1 MVAISDDCIVVVDPW
16 STGALAAKL
25 IKETEGYQVI
35 YVLSEECVLGKK
47 ASDIEDGDADIIV
60 HAGSVRETCDKLQS
74 LNKVIVGIMPG
85 AETGVLLSDQLVDAF
100 GTRGNRL
107 RSSLARRNKYLM
119 AEQIRSKGI
128 RAVEQVIATEW
139 EQVANF
145 LKAQNC
151 EENFEIIV
159 KPNDSAGSDDV
170 FLCKTT
176 EQVRTAF
183 KKIHGSTN
191 ALGLTN
197 SGVLVQEYLRGPEF
211 VIDTVSFNGKHKC
224 TAIWEYHKAE
234 ANGQFNVYFGMS
246 ARAAK
251 PGSPEEAMVKY
262 IFQVLDALE
271 FTNGPGHAEVKWTE
285 TGPCLVEVGS
295 RCAGG
300 SGAWVPL
307 AKMAYGYTQVE
318 MAVAAFTNPRLIY
331 GIPEYPVDLAQYVS
345 NCDLVAY
352 ETGLVNDLPGL
363 VLAKN
368 LPSFYKESVYVK
380 KDSVVVPTVD
390 CFTMPGCIQLA
401 HDEESVVKADF
412 DLLHT
417 LCRERKFFNLRNDN
431 SNRKLQAWRE
441 SHAQELPQDECP
453 EASSSGS
460 DGEEFSDTDVA
471 QPVREGK
478 IAHN

>member
-1 MVAISDDCIVVVDPW
+1 MVTAAKDCIVVVDPW

-25 IKETEGYQVI
+25 IQETEGYEVI
-35 YVLSEECVLGKK
+35 YVLSDEIVLGKK
-47 ASDIEDGDADIIV
+47 ASDIDDEGADIVV
-60 HAGSVRETCDKLQS
+60 HTGSVRETCDKLQA

-85 AETGVLLSDQLVDAF
+85 AETGVLLSDQLIDAF

-139 EQVANF
+139 EQIADF
-145 LKAQNC
+145 LQTHTSNEA
-151 EENFEIIV
+151 FEIIV

-176 EQVRTAF
+176 DEVQKAF

-211 VIDTVSFNGKHKC
+211 VIDTISFNGKHKC

-300 SGAWVPL
+300 SGSWVPL
-307 AKMAYGYTQVE
+307 AKLAYGYTQVE
-318 MAVAAFTNPRLIY
+318 MAVATFTNPRLIY
-331 GIPEYPVDLAQYVS
+331 GIPEYPVELTQNVS

-352 ETGLVNDLPGL
+352 ETGVITSLPGL
-363 VLAKN
+363 VLARN
-368 LPSFYKESVYVK
+368 LSSFFKENLYVK
-380 KDSVVVPTVD
+380 KDGVVVPTVD

-401 HDEESVVKADF
+401 HKDESVVKADF
-412 DLLHT
+412 DILHA
-417 LCRERKFFNLRNDN
+417 LCREKKFFNIRNDKG
-431 SNRKLQAWRE
+431 NRKLQAWRE
-441 SHAQELPQDECP
+441 SLQELPQDECP
-453 EASSSGS
+453 AGSSCASSDSE
-460 DGEEFSDTDVA
+460 DVSDTEVV
-471 QPVREGK
+471 QPVREEE
-478 IAHN
+478 IAHS